1 MVYFTLGSLSPDFE
15 QVLEPLDLEDVL
27 LADAILD
34 RLATLLDSEPE
45 DFHFRSYDLQ
55 KFGSSGRNSYLELA

>member
-1 MVYFTLGSLSPDFE
+1 MYFTLGSLSPDFE

-34 RLATLLDSEPE
+34 RLATLLDSEAE
-45 DFHFRSYDLQ
+45 DFHFR
-55 KFGSSGRNSYLELA
+55 R